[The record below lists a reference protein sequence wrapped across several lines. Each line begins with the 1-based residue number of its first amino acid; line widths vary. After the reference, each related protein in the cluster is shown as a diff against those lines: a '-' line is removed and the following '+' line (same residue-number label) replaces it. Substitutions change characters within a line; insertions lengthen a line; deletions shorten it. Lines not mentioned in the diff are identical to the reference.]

1 MRTIKVIGILLVAI
15 VMSFSLAACGSNGG
29 NVPQG
34 SGHQSAASEASSVFD
49 TETFS
54 SDLTSES
61 NDEIVPQGSDYQ
73 SEAPVVESVYEVGAF
88 SVALPTGW
96 AAFPQTKDQ
105 GGRDENGNL
114 PIDEKTILL
123 AKGAD
128 DELDAMNGPNIRIHC
143 YGNDV
148 MRTGEEIGDY
158 FINGKDI
165 DVVIN
170 GKKCVAYRGEYT
182 PGCFYDYIEYE
193 AVDLGYDI
201 WIQTAVNG
209 NKTGISWDS
218 EDVQLILNSLTGTE
232 KYKDF
237 FFN

>member
-1 MRTIKVIGILLVAI
+1 MRKIKVIGILLVAI
-15 VMSFSLAACGSNGG
+15 VMSFSL
-29 NVPQG
+29 
-34 SGHQSAASEASSVFD
+34 
-49 TETFS
+49 TFS

-61 NDEIVPQGSDYQ
+61 NDEIVPQDSGYQ
-73 SEAPVVESVYEVGAF
+73 GEAPVVESVYEVGAF

-128 DELDAMNGPNIRIHC
+128 NELDAMRGPNIRIYC

-148 MRTGEEIGDY
+148 MRTGQEIGDY

-170 GKKCVAYRGEYT
+170 GKVCVAYSGEYT

-193 AVDLGYDI
+193 AADLGYDI

-209 NKTGISWDS
+209 SNTGISWDS
-218 EDVQLILNSLTGTE
+218 DDVQLILNSLTATA
-232 KYKDF
+232 YY
-237 FFN
+237 

>member
-1 MRTIKVIGILLVAI
+1 MRKIKVIGILLVAI
-15 VMSFSLAACGSNGG
+15 VMSFSLAACGSNDG
-29 NVPQG
+29 NVPQE
-34 SGHQSAASEASSVFD
+34 SGHQSSASEVSSERD

-61 NDEIVPQGSDYQ
+61 NDEIVPQDSGYQ
-73 SEAPVVESVYEVGAF
+73 GEAPVVESVYEVGAF

-128 DELDAMNGPNIRIHC
+128 NELDAMRGPNIRIYC

-148 MRTGEEIGDY
+148 MRTGQEIGDY

-170 GKKCVAYRGEYT
+170 GKVCVAYSGEYT

-193 AVDLGYDI
+193 AADLGYDI

-209 NKTGISWDS
+209 RKTGISWDS
-218 EDVQLILNSLTGTE
+218 DDVQLILNSLTATA
-232 KYKDF
+232 YY
-237 FFN
+237 